1 VQSGDF
7 QRAFRGGSRAR
18 GSILVVV
25 AHRNDLAGTRLGLS
39 IGKSIWKSAV
49 KRNRVRRIF
58 RESFRLEYPSLPVGF
73 DLVLIAASP
82 KLVPELEATRR
93 ELVSLAKKA
102 ARRFDEK
109 IALERAAIERADLER
124 AVLDEASAPKGPE

>member
-1 VQSGDF
+1 M
-7 QRAFRGGSRAR
+7 
-18 GSILVVV
+18 
-25 AHRNDLAGTRLGLS
+25 
-39 IGKSIWKSAV
+39 

-58 RESFRLEYPSLPVGF
+58 RESFRLEYPSLPAGF

-109 IALERAAIERADLER
+109 ASLERAALEK
-124 AVLDEASAPKGPE
+124 VSAPKGTE